1 MTASRSLTIL
11 GSTGSIG
18 QSTLDVVARHHD
30 KYQIVAL
37 TANTDV
43 EALERQCLQWQ
54 PEYAVMGD
62 QDCAQ
67 QLFDK
72 LNRHGLDTRVLAGV
86 EGLQQVASLEQVD
99 TVVAGIVGAA
109 GLLPTLSAA
118 ESGKRVLLANKEA
131 LVMSGQLFMDAVR
144 NNGAVLLPV
153 DSEHNAIFQCMPHA
167 VPGKA
172 APQQHGVSKILLT
185 ASGGPFRTTPLERFR
200 DITPAQAVSH
210 PNWVMGQKIS
220 VDSATMMNK
229 GLEVIEAHWLF
240 SVSHELIEVVIHPQ
254 SIVHSM
260 VSYTDGSILAQL
272 GNPDMRTPI
281 AHCLAWPERIES
293 GVEPLDIFDVAKLEF
308 EKPDVQRFPCL
319 KLCYEAMQ
327 AAGSATIALNAVNEM
342 AVEAFLQKKIPF
354 TAIAELIE
362 RVLTEITINDVK
374 SLDTIL
380 AEDQSARELAKLYIN
395 NSQTV

>member
-1 MTASRSLTIL
+1 MTASRSITIL

-18 QSTLDVVARHHD
+18 QNTLDVASRHRD
-30 KYQIVAL
+30 TYRIVAL
-37 TANTDV
+37 TANTDID
-43 EALERQCLQWQ
+43 ALEKQCLQWR

-62 QDCAQ
+62 HNCAQ
-67 QLFDK
+67 QLFENLK
-72 LNRHGLDTRVLAGV
+72 KQGLATQVLAGV
-86 EGLQQVASLEQVD
+86 EGLRQVASLEQVD

-109 GLLPTLSAA
+109 GLLPTLAAA

-131 LVMSGQLFMDAVR
+131 LVMSGQLFMDAVHD
-144 NNGAVLLPV
+144 NGAVLLPV

-167 VPGKA
+167 IPGRA
-172 APQQHGVSKILLT
+172 IPEQNGVNRILLT
-185 ASGGPFRTTPLERFR
+185 ASGGPFRTLPLARFHE
-200 DITPAQAVSH
+200 ITPEQAVSH

-240 SVSHELIEVVIHPQ
+240 GVSHDLIEVVIHPQ
-254 SIVHSM
+254 SIIHSM

-281 AHCLAWPERIES
+281 AHCLAWPERIDS

-308 EKPDVQRFPCL
+308 EKPDTERFPCL
-319 KLCYEAMQ
+319 KLCYQAMQ
-327 AAGSATIALNAVNEM
+327 AGGSASIILNAANEI
-342 AVEAFLQKKIPF
+342 AVQAFLQKKIPF

-362 RVLTEITINDVK
+362 SVLSEITIIDVE

-380 AEDQSARELAKLYIN
+380 TVDQSARKIAQSHIN
-395 NSQTV
+395 KSQTV